1 MAMTDSVLLWILLMV
16 WLVPFALF
24 ILLQI
29 FLCRKENKWLGLILP
44 AISFLGS
51 LVFLLQATNV
61 RAMVLSFLVS
71 NIGTVVYL
79 LIYAAIRRKKKKN
92 SDMDQMKI
100 KDLKKKKESFCGLFF
115 CENKK
120 DRTDTCSVFDII
132 RITVFPLLPS
142 IHG

>member
-1 MAMTDSVLLWILLMV
+1 MAMTNSVLLWILLMV

-51 LVFLLQATNV
+51 LVFLLQAANV
-61 RAMVLSFLVS
+61 RAMILSFLVS

-79 LIYAAIRRKKKKN
+79 LIYVGIRRKKKKN

-100 KDLKKKKESFCGLFF
+100 KDL
-115 CENKK
+115 
-120 DRTDTCSVFDII
+120 
-132 RITVFPLLPS
+132 
-142 IHG
+142 

>member
-1 MAMTDSVLLWILLMV
+1 MAMASGVLLWILLMV

-51 LVFLLQATNV
+51 LVFLLQAINV

-79 LIYAAIRRKKKKN
+79 LIYAVIRRKKKKN

-100 KDLKKKKESFCGLFF
+100 KDL
-115 CENKK
+115 
-120 DRTDTCSVFDII
+120 
-132 RITVFPLLPS
+132 
-142 IHG
+142 

>member
-1 MAMTDSVLLWILLMV
+1 MAMTNSVLWILLMV

-51 LVFLLQATNV
+51 LVFLLQVTEV
-61 RAMVLSFLVS
+61 RAMILSFLVS

-79 LIYAAIRRKKKKN
+79 LIYVGIRRKKKKN

-100 KDLKKKKESFCGLFF
+100 NDL
-115 CENKK
+115 
-120 DRTDTCSVFDII
+120 
-132 RITVFPLLPS
+132 
-142 IHG
+142 

>member
-1 MAMTDSVLLWILLMV
+1 MVMASGVLLWILLLF

-51 LVFLLQATNV
+51 LVFLLQVTEV
-61 RAMVLSFLVS
+61 RAMILSFLVS

-79 LIYAAIRRKKKKN
+79 LIYVGIRRKKKKN

-100 KDLKKKKESFCGLFF
+100 KDL
-115 CENKK
+115 
-120 DRTDTCSVFDII
+120 
-132 RITVFPLLPS
+132 
-142 IHG
+142 

>member
-1 MAMTDSVLLWILLMV
+1 MVMVSGVLLWILLLF

-24 ILLQI
+24 TLLQI

-51 LVFLLQATNV
+51 IVFLLQATEV
-61 RAMVLSFLVS
+61 RAMMLSFLVP

-79 LIYAAIRRKKKKN
+79 LIYVGIRRKKKKN

-100 KDLKKKKESFCGLFF
+100 KDL
-115 CENKK
+115 
-120 DRTDTCSVFDII
+120 
-132 RITVFPLLPS
+132 
-142 IHG
+142 

>member
-1 MAMTDSVLLWILLMV
+1 MAMTNSVLLWILLMV
-16 WLVPFALF
+16 WLVPLALF

-51 LVFLLQATNV
+51 LVFFLQATNV
-61 RAMVLSFLVS
+61 RAMILSFLVS

-79 LIYAAIRRKKKKN
+79 LIYVGIRRKKKKN

-100 KDLKKKKESFCGLFF
+100 KDL
-115 CENKK
+115 
-120 DRTDTCSVFDII
+120 
-132 RITVFPLLPS
+132 
-142 IHG
+142 

>member
-61 RAMVLSFLVS
+61 RAMVLSFWYQTLE
-71 NIGTVVYL
+71 L
-79 LIYAAIRRKKKKN
+79 
-92 SDMDQMKI
+92 
-100 KDLKKKKESFCGLFF
+100 SFIC
-115 CENKK
+115 
-120 DRTDTCSVFDII
+120 
-132 RITVFPLLPS
+132 
-142 IHG
+142 

>member
-1 MAMTDSVLLWILLMV
+1 MAMTNSVLLWILLMV
-16 WLVPFALF
+16 WLVPLALF

-51 LVFLLQATNV
+51 LVFLLQVTNV
-61 RAMVLSFLVS
+61 RAMILSFLVS

-79 LIYAAIRRKKKKN
+79 LIYVGIRRKKKKN

-100 KDLKKKKESFCGLFF
+100 KDL
-115 CENKK
+115 
-120 DRTDTCSVFDII
+120 
-132 RITVFPLLPS
+132 
-142 IHG
+142 

>member
-1 MAMTDSVLLWILLMV
+1 MTDSVLLWILLMV

-61 RAMVLSFLVS
+61 RAMVL
-71 NIGTVVYL
+71 YL

-100 KDLKKKKESFCGLFF
+100 KDL
-115 CENKK
+115 
-120 DRTDTCSVFDII
+120 
-132 RITVFPLLPS
+132 
-142 IHG
+142 

>member
-1 MAMTDSVLLWILLMV
+1 MAMTNSVLLWILLMV
-16 WLVPFALF
+16 WLVPLALF

-51 LVFLLQATNV
+51 LVFLLQVTEV
-61 RAMVLSFLVS
+61 RAMILSFLVS

-79 LIYAAIRRKKKKN
+79 LIYVGIRRKKKKN

-100 KDLKKKKESFCGLFF
+100 KEL
-115 CENKK
+115 
-120 DRTDTCSVFDII
+120 
-132 RITVFPLLPS
+132 
-142 IHG
+142 

>member
-1 MAMTDSVLLWILLMV
+1 MAMTNSVLLWILLMV

-44 AISFLGS
+44 AISFLGR
-51 LVFLLQATNV
+51 LVFLLQVTEV
-61 RAMVLSFLVS
+61 RAMILSFLVS

-79 LIYAAIRRKKKKN
+79 LIYVGIRRKKKKN

-100 KDLKKKKESFCGLFF
+100 KDL
-115 CENKK
+115 
-120 DRTDTCSVFDII
+120 
-132 RITVFPLLPS
+132 
-142 IHG
+142 

>member
-1 MAMTDSVLLWILLMV
+1 MVSGVLLWILLLF

-24 ILLQI
+24 TLLQI
-29 FLCRKENKWLGLILP
+29 FLCRRENKWLGLILP

-51 LVFLLQATNV
+51 IVFLLQATEV

-79 LIYAAIRRKKKKN
+79 LIYVGIRRKKKKN

-100 KDLKKKKESFCGLFF
+100 KDL
-115 CENKK
+115 
-120 DRTDTCSVFDII
+120 
-132 RITVFPLLPS
+132 
-142 IHG
+142 

>member
-1 MAMTDSVLLWILLMV
+1 MAMASGVLLWILLLF

-29 FLCRKENKWLGLILP
+29 FLCRRENKWLGLILP

-51 LVFLLQATNV
+51 IVFLLQATEV
-61 RAMVLSFLVS
+61 RAMMLSFLVP

-79 LIYAAIRRKKKKN
+79 LIYVGIRRKKKKN

-100 KDLKKKKESFCGLFF
+100 KDL
-115 CENKK
+115 
-120 DRTDTCSVFDII
+120 
-132 RITVFPLLPS
+132 
-142 IHG
+142 

>member
-1 MAMTDSVLLWILLMV
+1 MALASGVLLWILLMV

-51 LVFLLQATNV
+51 LVFLLQAINV

-100 KDLKKKKESFCGLFF
+100 KDL
-115 CENKK
+115 
-120 DRTDTCSVFDII
+120 
-132 RITVFPLLPS
+132 
-142 IHG
+142 

>member
-1 MAMTDSVLLWILLMV
+1 MAMTNSVLLWILLMV
-16 WLVPFALF
+16 WLVPLALF

-51 LVFLLQATNV
+51 LVFLLQVTEV
-61 RAMVLSFLVS
+61 RAMILSFLVS

-79 LIYAAIRRKKKKN
+79 LIYVVIRRKKKKN

-100 KDLKKKKESFCGLFF
+100 KDL
-115 CENKK
+115 
-120 DRTDTCSVFDII
+120 
-132 RITVFPLLPS
+132 
-142 IHG
+142 

>member
-1 MAMTDSVLLWILLMV
+1 MAMASGVLLWILLMV

-51 LVFLLQATNV
+51 LVFLLQAINV

-100 KDLKKKKESFCGLFF
+100 KDL
-115 CENKK
+115 
-120 DRTDTCSVFDII
+120 
-132 RITVFPLLPS
+132 
-142 IHG
+142 

>member
-51 LVFLLQATNV
+51 LVFYCRQQMCGQWYFLFWYQTLE
-61 RAMVLSFLVS
+61 LSF
-71 NIGTVVYL
+71 I
-79 LIYAAIRRKKKKN
+79 
-92 SDMDQMKI
+92 
-100 KDLKKKKESFCGLFF
+100 C
-115 CENKK
+115 
-120 DRTDTCSVFDII
+120 
-132 RITVFPLLPS
+132 
-142 IHG
+142 

>member
-1 MAMTDSVLLWILLMV
+1 MAMTNSVLLWILLMV

-51 LVFLLQATNV
+51 LVFLLQVTNV
-61 RAMVLSFLVS
+61 RAMILSFLVS

-79 LIYAAIRRKKKKN
+79 LIYVGIRRKKKKN

-100 KDLKKKKESFCGLFF
+100 KDL
-115 CENKK
+115 
-120 DRTDTCSVFDII
+120 
-132 RITVFPLLPS
+132 
-142 IHG
+142 

>member
-61 RAMVLSFLVS
+61 RAMVLSLLVS

-100 KDLKKKKESFCGLFF
+100 KDL
-115 CENKK
+115 
-120 DRTDTCSVFDII
+120 
-132 RITVFPLLPS
+132 
-142 IHG
+142 

>member
-1 MAMTDSVLLWILLMV
+1 MAMTNSVLLWILLMV

-51 LVFLLQATNV
+51 LVFLLQVTEV
-61 RAMVLSFLVS
+61 RAMILSFLVS

-79 LIYAAIRRKKKKN
+79 LIYVGIRRKKKKN

-100 KDLKKKKESFCGLFF
+100 KDL
-115 CENKK
+115 
-120 DRTDTCSVFDII
+120 
-132 RITVFPLLPS
+132 
-142 IHG
+142 

>member
-1 MAMTDSVLLWILLMV
+1 MAMASGVLLWILLMV

-29 FLCRKENKWLGLILP
+29 FLCRKENKWLGLILS

-100 KDLKKKKESFCGLFF
+100 KDL
-115 CENKK
+115 
-120 DRTDTCSVFDII
+120 
-132 RITVFPLLPS
+132 
-142 IHG
+142 

>member
-1 MAMTDSVLLWILLMV
+1 MAMTNSVLVWILLMV
-16 WLVPFALF
+16 WLVPLALF

-51 LVFLLQATNV
+51 LVFLLQVTEV
-61 RAMVLSFLVS
+61 RAMILSFLVS

-79 LIYAAIRRKKKKN
+79 LIYVGIRRKKKKN

-100 KDLKKKKESFCGLFF
+100 KDL
-115 CENKK
+115 
-120 DRTDTCSVFDII
+120 
-132 RITVFPLLPS
+132 
-142 IHG
+142 